1 MESNSNPARLFSILL
16 VEDERATLEYMAVIL
31 AKKFPDS
38 ILHTATNGRTGL
50 ELFKEYTPDIV
61 ITDITM
67 PEVSGVQMS
76 KDIRAAKTDTKL
88 IAITG
93 KDSDEILFE
102 FDQIIEKPVIIN
114 NLFSA
119 IEKCIGLIAK
129 N

>member
-1 MESNSNPARLFSILL
+1 MESSSKPTHLFSILL
-16 VEDERATLEYMAVIL
+16 VEDEKATLEYMTVIL
-31 AKKFPDS
+31 AKKYPDI
-38 ILHTATNGRTGL
+38 ILHTATNGRKGL
-50 ELFKEYTPDIV
+50 ELFKEYTPYIV

-76 KDIRAAKTDTKL
+76 KNIRAAKPDTKL

-114 NLFSA
+114 NLFTA
-119 IEKCIGLIAK
+119 IEKCIGLIA
-129 N
+129 NN